1 MIRKFFHNILLRRH
15 FWRYATFSQVAEIYV
30 SRMLRMTAL
39 HLVSVF
45 ISIYLYQIGY
55 SVAVIALFWT
65 GFYVFKGLMAL
76 PAAQLVAWIGPKHTI
91 FFSNIMY
98 IPAMLLFTFLTAD
111 NINLLLIILAIQAL
125 STTTYNTAHAV
136 GFSKVKSMQHAGKEI
151 AFMNIFEK
159 VASGAGPL
167 LGGLLA
173 YFWGPQAVI
182 IIAAMLF
189 ALAAA
194 PLFKTGEPVQVNQRL
209 RFRGFSWRLLRR
221 HTVSQVA
228 AGFDLFASGTAWTL
242 YVAIV
247 IVGVSSTEN
256 DVYAVM
262 GALTSVVFVVAI
274 LASYIYGRL
283 VDSRRGGDLMRVAA
297 LGNSLTHLMRPF
309 VQTPITVAGLNAVN
323 ELAKTGYLLPYTRG
337 LYDNADL
344 SGARILYLGYVEVL
358 SSIGSALASL
368 LLAFV
373 VLSVQDVDGMR
384 YFFFISATVLLL
396 ILTARFPLYKKR

>member
-1 MIRKFFHNILLRRH
+1 
-15 FWRYATFSQVAEIYV
+15 
-30 SRMLRMTAL
+30 
-39 HLVSVF
+39 
-45 ISIYLYQIGY
+45 
-55 SVAVIALFWT
+55 
-65 GFYVFKGLMAL
+65 
-76 PAAQLVAWIGPKHTI
+76 
-91 FFSNIMY
+91 
-98 IPAMLLFTFLTAD
+98 
-111 NINLLLIILAIQAL
+111 
-125 STTTYNTAHAV
+125 
-136 GFSKVKSMQHAGKEI
+136 
-151 AFMNIFEK
+151 
-159 VASGAGPL
+159 
-167 LGGLLA
+167 
-173 YFWGPQAVI
+173 
-182 IIAAMLF
+182 
-189 ALAAA
+189 
-194 PLFKTGEPVQVNQRL
+194 
-209 RFRGFSWRLLRR
+209 
-221 HTVSQVA
+221 
-228 AGFDLFASGTAWTL
+228 
-242 YVAIV
+242 V

-373 VLSVQDVDGMR
+373 VLSVQDV
-384 YFFFISATVLLL
+384 
-396 ILTARFPLYKKR
+396 